1 MFIDNMKKIVKMN
14 KEEELGKWLFSS
26 NGKFELHEDT
36 ELENSIKNSLASLK
50 EKICRVVKPL
60 LYTSVENN
68 NFNNVMTDYI
78 YNPKDLLNIEKL
90 EGLTDDEK
98 CKLDILIL
106 YKILFMKFEK
116 TFEVILITY
125 EDLKY
130 DFNNYD
136 NNENVRNGII
146 NSKKFD
152 KSVMVV
158 KTYELYHNN
167 IILRYLNI

>member
-14 KEEELGKWLFSS
+14 KEEELGKWLFSN
-26 NGKFELHEDT
+26 NGKFELLEDT

-50 EKICRVVKPL
+50 EKICNVVKPL
-60 LYTSVENN
+60 FYTSVKNN

-78 YNPKDLLNIEKL
+78 YHPNNLLNINEL
-90 EGLTDDEK
+90 EELTDDEK
-98 CKLDILIL
+98 CKLYILIL

-116 TFEVILITY
+116 TLEVILITY

-136 NNENVRNGII
+136 NNENVRNGIV

-152 KSVMVV
+152 KFVMVV
-158 KTYELYHNN
+158 KTYELYHND